1 MVYTKYDLR
10 FSLDWENGG
19 TLTGDMDFNED
30 NLKNVFSQ
38 LYTEVVE
45 GSLIDHAPGDIPEKP
60 EIINEIRIRIAKK
73 RVKATPVNYSNST
86 AKG

>member
-1 MVYTKYDLR
+1 MIFTKYDLR

-19 TLTGDMDFNED
+19 TLNGDMDFIED
-30 NLKNVFSQ
+30 DLKEVFSQ

-60 EIINEIRIRIAKK
+60 EIINEISIRIVKK
-73 RVKATPVNYSNST
+73 RVKATQIKNPESGVD
-86 AKG
+86 